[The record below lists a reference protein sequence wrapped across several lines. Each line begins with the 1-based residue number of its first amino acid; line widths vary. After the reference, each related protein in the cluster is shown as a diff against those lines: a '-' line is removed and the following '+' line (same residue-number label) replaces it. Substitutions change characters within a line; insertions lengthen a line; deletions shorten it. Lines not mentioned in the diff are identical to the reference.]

1 MTYFPDLAPYDYLP
15 ETVPRGVELL
25 TVGWLE
31 PGHDFPTGSA
41 EAGSAP
47 EAAGAPEDEALA
59 AAFWPNLI
67 TLAADHPV
75 AVTRSVH
82 GCRFRHLFEAD
93 YQYRAVYGTRVLY
106 LGSAEIRVVAADGR
120 WLTAP
125 TLVVHYVRD
134 HGYRPPPEF
143 VEAVAAMRVALPS
156 ERGHRDSGRARHI

>member
-15 ETVPRGVELL
+15 DTVPEGVELL

-31 PGHDFPTGSA
+31 PGREFAVSEGDPD
-41 EAGSAP
+41 P
-47 EAAGAPEDEALA
+47 L
-59 AAFWPNLI
+59 FWDNLVA
-67 TLAADHPV
+67 LAADHTV

-82 GCRFRHLFEAD
+82 ACRFRHLFEAD

-120 WLTAP
+120 QLTAP

-134 HGYRPPPEF
+134 HGYQPPAEF
-143 VEAVAAMRVALPS
+143 VEAVAAMRVAPCPAP
-156 ERGHRDSGRARHI
+156 E

>member
-15 ETVPRGVELL
+15 ETVPHGVELL

-31 PGHDFPTGSA
+31 PGHGFETEA
-41 EAGSAP
+41 EP
-47 EAAGAPEDEALA
+47 PA

-143 VEAVAAMRVALPS
+143 VEAVAAMRVAP
-156 ERGHRDSGRARHI
+156 E

>member
-15 ETVPRGVELL
+15 ETVPHGVELL

-31 PGHDFPTGSA
+31 PGHDFETEA
-41 EAGSAP
+41 EP
-47 EAAGAPEDEALA
+47 LA

-143 VEAVAAMRVALPS
+143 VEAVAAMRVAP
-156 ERGHRDSGRARHI
+156 E